1 MTHAQRITEALAD
14 GPLTISQVAERLSM
28 RGNAVWNVML
38 KLEAR
43 RAVCRAGSVKK
54 AGPGSPAYLWRLA

>member
-1 MTHAQRITEALAD
+1 MTHAQRITAALAD
-14 GPLTISQVAERLSM
+14 GPLTISQVADRLSL

-43 RAVCRAGSVKK
+43 KAVCRAGCLKK
-54 AGPGSPAYLWRLA
+54 PGPGSPAYLWRLA